1 MATVQTPADRLASA
15 AALSSISGKLQKNL
29 FFLVLVFL
37 GNSAAAV
44 ALIMGTYGMAT
55 EDHFT
60 GTTLVSG
67 YLATGIPAALF
78 AAAAV
83 LTVVVAIR
91 TWKMLS
97 TANSGDIAALRQLS
111 SPGWAVVAI
120 FASWVGP
127 GITLLKVNTAIKELQ
142 TEPR

>member
-1 MATVQTPADRLASA
+1 MATVQTSADRLASA
-15 AALSSISGKLQKNL
+15 AALSSITGKLQRNL
-29 FFLVLVFL
+29 FFLILVFL
-37 GNSAAAV
+37 GNCAACV
-44 ALIMGTYGMAT
+44 ALIVGTYGMAT

-67 YLATGIPAALF
+67 YLATGIPAAIF

-83 LTVVVAIR
+83 LTVMVSIR

-97 TANSGDIAALRQLS
+97 AANSGDVAALRQLS
-111 SPGWAVVAI
+111 SPGWAIVAI

-127 GITLLKVNTAIKELQ
+127 GLTLLKVNTAIKELQ